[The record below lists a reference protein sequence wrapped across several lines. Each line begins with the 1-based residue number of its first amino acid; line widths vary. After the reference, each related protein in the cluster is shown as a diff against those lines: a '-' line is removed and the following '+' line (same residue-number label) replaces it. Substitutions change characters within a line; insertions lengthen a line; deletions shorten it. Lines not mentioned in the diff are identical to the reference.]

1 MVLLFVAVTFVL
13 MLYLGIV
20 VRTSWV
26 LTRPKRG
33 FVPWNYAPSGIP
45 FEKVVF
51 LSRDNVELAG
61 WHAHK
66 QGAPGTIIF
75 SHGVWANH
83 LEMESR
89 AKEMWER
96 GFSVFLFDY
105 RACGE
110 SAGTTTTLGAKEI
123 YDLLGAVDYLL
134 DHNRPSAVGVW
145 GNSMGG
151 AVAIMASA
159 RCPQINAI
167 VSDSAFAALADN
179 VTYGF
184 HAATGLPARPF
195 MSLVIRLAQMM
206 SGTKINSIRPVDI
219 VSAFSPR
226 PLFIIQGVQDEL
238 VLPNQAHAL
247 YTAAKEPK
255 KLWIITDCGHVEGF
269 NDRTK
274 EFADRVEMFFLD
286 AFSNISR
293 V

>member
-1 MVLLFVAVTFVL
+1 MVLLFVALTFL
-13 MLYLGIV
+13 LIIYLGIV

-33 FVPWNYAPSGIP
+33 FVPSNYAPSGLP
-45 FEKVVF
+45 FERVVF
-51 LSRDNVELAG
+51 LSRDNIDLAG
-61 WHAHK
+61 WHAYKHD
-66 QGAPGTIIF
+66 APGTIIF

-89 AKEMWER
+89 AQEMWQR

-105 RACGE
+105 RACGD
-110 SAGTTTTLGAKEI
+110 SAGRTTTLGAKEI

-134 DHNRPSAVGVW
+134 AHNRSITIGVW

-151 AVAIMASA
+151 AVAIMAA
-159 RCPQINAI
+159 ECCPQINAI

-179 VTYGF
+179 VTHGF
-184 HAATGLPARPF
+184 HSATGLPARPF
-195 MSLVIRLAQMM
+195 RGLVIRLAQMM
-206 SGTKINSIRPVDI
+206 SGTKISSIRPVDI

-226 PLFIIQGVQDEL
+226 PLFIIQGDKDEL
-238 VLPNQAHAL
+238 VLPDQAQAL

-255 KLWIITDCGHVEGF
+255 KIWLIPGCGHVEGF
-269 NDRTK
+269 NDRPK

-286 AFSNISR
+286 AFSNVSR